1 MNNILVLCLISGI
14 CVYIM
19 NTMLQKLKN
28 KDVEKLENL
37 KLSIMV
43 MIGAFT
49 ILHFYEKETL
59 PVLSEPFISSQD

>member
-1 MNNILVLCLISGI
+1 
-14 CVYIM
+14 M

-43 MIGAFT
+43 MIGAFA